1 MFRIDSEDL
10 ARAYEERHGEIPS
23 VSILDALVDEVS
35 GRLDNLLDEILPA
48 ILDDARNSQE
58 VSA

>member
-10 ARAYEERHGEIPS
+10 ARAYEERHGKIPS
-23 VSILDALVDEVS
+23 VSTLDSLVDEVS

-48 ILDDARNSQE
+48 ILDDAKDSE

>member
-23 VSILDALVDEVS
+23 IDLLDALVDEVS

-48 ILDDARNSQE
+48 ILDDAKNSE
-58 VSA
+58 VTA

>member
-1 MFRIDSEDL
+1 MFTITTQEI
-10 ARAYEERHGEIPS
+10 ARAYEERHGERMPIA
-23 VSILDALVDEVS
+23 ILDRVMSEVE

-48 ILDDARNSQE
+48 ILDDAKDSE